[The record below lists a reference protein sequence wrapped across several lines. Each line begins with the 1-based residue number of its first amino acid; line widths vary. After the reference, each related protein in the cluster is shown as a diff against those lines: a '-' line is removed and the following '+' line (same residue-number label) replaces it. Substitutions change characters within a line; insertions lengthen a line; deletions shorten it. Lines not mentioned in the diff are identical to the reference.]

1 MSYCRFENTV
11 NDMQDCLNAIED
23 REVNDL
29 SDYEVKALQHFLELG
44 RVIVDY
50 EDDIEEIFE
59 EGTEEQVIEAWQHL
73 HDTGLAYKLQGW
85 FGRTAQSLIEQGVIN
100 E

>member
-1 MSYCRFENTV
+1 
-11 NDMQDCLNAIED
+11 MQDCLNAIED

-50 EDDIEEIFE
+50 EDDIQEILDR
-59 EGTEEQVIEAWQHL
+59 QHY
-73 HDTGLAYKLQGW
+73 DG
-85 FGRTAQSLIEQGVIN
+85 
-100 E
+100 

>member
-1 MSYCRFENTV
+1 MPNMSYCRFENTV

-23 REVNDL
+23 REVNNL

-50 EDDIEEIFE
+50 EDDIQQILDKHYYD
-59 EGTEEQVIEAWQHL
+59 G
-73 HDTGLAYKLQGW
+73 
-85 FGRTAQSLIEQGVIN
+85 
-100 E
+100 

>member
-11 NDMQDCLNAIED
+11 GDMNDCLNAIED

-29 SDYEVKALQHFLELG
+29 SDYELRALKKFLELG

-50 EDDIEEIFE
+50 EDDIQRIIDKHYYD
-59 EGTEEQVIEAWQHL
+59 G
-73 HDTGLAYKLQGW
+73 
-85 FGRTAQSLIEQGVIN
+85 
-100 E
+100 

>member
-1 MSYCRFENTV
+1 MPNMSYCRFENTV

-29 SDYEVKALQHFLELG
+29 SDYEIKALQHFLG

-50 EDDIEEIFE
+50 EDDIQQILDEHNEE
-59 EGTEEQVIEAWQHL
+59 
-73 HDTGLAYKLQGW
+73 
-85 FGRTAQSLIEQGVIN
+85 
-100 E
+100 

>member
-29 SDYEVKALQHFLELG
+29 SNYEVRALQHFLELG
-44 RVIVDY
+44 KVIVDY
-50 EDDIEEIFE
+50 ENDIEEIL
-59 EGTEEQVIEAWQHL
+59 EQYE
-73 HDTGLAYKLQGW
+73 D
-85 FGRTAQSLIEQGVIN
+85 N
-100 E
+100 